1 MYAENSK
8 MVIVH
13 IETTNERYG
22 QVLAS
27 FPEGTF
33 MSLVKEK
40 PSSSISKLFA

>member
-1 MYAENSK
+1 MHAENSK

-27 FPEGTF
+27 
-33 MSLVKEK
+33 V
-40 PSSSISKLFA
+40 PSTLRHAQG